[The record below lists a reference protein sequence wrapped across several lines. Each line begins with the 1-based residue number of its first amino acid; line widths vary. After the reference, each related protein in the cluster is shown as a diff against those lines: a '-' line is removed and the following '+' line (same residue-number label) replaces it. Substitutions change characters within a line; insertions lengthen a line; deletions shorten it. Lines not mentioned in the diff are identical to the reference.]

1 MTSKVDLDRVLG
13 LALRH
18 IRKEYHVDHVWN
30 NVEEILKL
38 RQPCK
43 NEKTEKTMQVQV
55 IDQTTHPPKCQS
67 FVGLDREIGSS
78 PPARSGSCTSIQML
92 HTTHTHTHARPEP
105 GQPWTARG
113 RKKRTQTTG
122 KRPKQRRGGEGK
134 KQTSRT
140 KLHGEMALTNAEQ
153 TLKPHNTF
161 QRGTGENLGTK
172 WGTSWWRGVKSNK
185 S

>member
-1 MTSKVDLDRVLG
+1 MWTMFEITSK
-13 LALRH
+13 
-18 IRKEYHVDHVWN
+18 KF
-30 NVEEILKL
+30 KL

-92 HTTHTHTHARPEP
+92 HTTHTHTRPA
-105 GQPWTARG
+105 GAGSTLNG
-113 RKKRTQTTG
+113 KRKKKAATNDRQKAKTAQ
-122 KRPKQRRGGEGK
+122 GGEGK

-172 WGTSWWRGVKSNK
+172 WGTS
-185 S
+185 

>member
-92 HTTHTHTHARPEP
+92 HTTHTHTRPAGAGSTLNGKRKKKADTND
-105 GQPWTARG
+105 GQKAKTAQGGG
-113 RKKRTQTTG
+113 RKETDFQNQTTRRNG
-122 KRPKQRRGGEGK
+122 PHQRRAD
-134 KQTSRT
+134 T
-140 KLHGEMALTNAEQ
+140 
-153 TLKPHNTF
+153 
-161 QRGTGENLGTK
+161 
-172 WGTSWWRGVKSNK
+172 
-185 S
+185 